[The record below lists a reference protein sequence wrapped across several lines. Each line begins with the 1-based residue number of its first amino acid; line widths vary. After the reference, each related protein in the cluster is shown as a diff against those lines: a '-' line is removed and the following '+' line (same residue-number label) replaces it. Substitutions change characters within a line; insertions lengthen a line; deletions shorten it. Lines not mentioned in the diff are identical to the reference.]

1 MRTPLVLL
9 LLSLVGLAV
18 ALGVPALS
26 DLVLLAGPMV
36 VASLYLLLRARHRAA
51 PKPQWVIIDGSNV
64 MHWIDNTPDIAPV
77 RAVAAR
83 LQALG
88 YTPGV
93 VFDANA
99 GYLLRGKY
107 QHDHAL
113 GKLLGLPGDHV
124 MVVDKGTVAD
134 TVLLAAAR
142 DMGARVVSNDRFRD
156 WAAEFP
162 EVRQPG
168 FLIRGSHAQGVLH
181 LDVDA
186 TVPGQRA
193 PAPAGRAAR

>member
-1 MRTPLVLL
+1 MRTPLLLL
-9 LLSLVGLAV
+9 LLSLAGLAV

-26 DLVLLAGPMV
+26 DLVLLAGPMAA
-36 VASLYLLLRARHRAA
+36 ASLYLLLRARRRAA
-51 PKPQWVIIDGSNV
+51 PKPRWVVIDGSNV

-77 RAVAAR
+77 RAVVAR

-99 GYLLRGKY
+99 GYLLRGRY
-107 QHDHAL
+107 QHDRAL
-113 GKLLGLPGDHV
+113 GKLLGLPDDRV
-124 MVVDKGTVAD
+124 MVVDKGTIAD
-134 TVLLAAAR
+134 TAILTAAR

-168 FLIRGSHAQGVLH
+168 FLIRGAHVEGQLR
-181 LDVDA
+181 LDLDPA
-186 TVPGQRA
+186 
-193 PAPAGRAAR
+193 APAGRAAR